1 MNLWVAVLRKRHAF
15 TDEEGDPH
23 SPRLNGFWP
32 VQLGNVFY
40 YVREARNT
48 ATLEKY
54 AHDIS
59 VDRWDRSFFNHGLVG
74 PVVGTVALCA
84 LIGVGWGL
92 LAAGLHGMI
101 YVFFLSSSI
110 NGLCHVRGY
119 RTFDNTA
126 TNIPRLALL
135 TGGEGFH
142 NTITVSRAAP
152 SSASARARLIRAGRS
167 FSCSPV

>member
-1 MNLWVAVLRKRHAF
+1 VLFWTSGIVAIDA
-15 TDEEGDPH
+15 G
-23 SPRLNGFWP
+23 GP

-74 PVVGTVALCA
+74 PVVGTVA
-84 LIGVGWGL
+84 
-92 LAAGLHGMI
+92 AGLHGMI

-110 NGLCHVRGY
+110 NGLCHVRGS

-126 TNIPRLALL
+126 TNIPWLALL